1 MKVDKDTLLK
11 HRFWI
16 LVGLS
21 LPFTLLAILV
31 RSTSVAGSIDE
42 ARKKLKGLS
51 ESAVK
56 TTTIHTPEELAVKKT
71 EADLLYG
78 HESKAWKS
86 AYDDQEVIFRWSRA
100 MEAKYNF
107 ADG

>member
-1 MKVDKDTLLK
+1 MKFDKDTLLK

-31 RSTSVAGSIDE
+31 LSTSVAGSIDE
-42 ARKKLKGLS
+42 ARKKLKGLYD
-51 ESAVK
+51 SAVK
-56 TTTIHTPEELAVKKT
+56 TTSIHTPDEIEIKKT
-71 EADLLYG
+71 EADLLYA

-86 AYDDQEVIFRWSRA
+86 AYDEQEPIFRWARPI
-100 MEAKYNF
+100 EEKY
-107 ADG
+107 